1 MMASSSYFAWARP
14 SDKAHSLTW
23 LAWGLLLGTQIADA
37 WVHGFPWIIWLG
49 KLLPLLIFLPGMLNN
64 KLRSYIWV
72 CFVSLL
78 YFLSL
83 VERLFAQP
91 DSILAILGML
101 AVVTLFIA
109 AMMFVRW
116 RAREQKTAD
125 KPTDSDSGAS

>member
-1 MMASSSYFAWARP
+1 MITASNYFAWARL

-23 LAWGLLLGTQIADA
+23 LAWCLLFATQIADA
-37 WVHGFPWIIWLG
+37 WVHGFPWIIWVG
-49 KLLPLLIFLPGMLNN
+49 KLLPLLIFLPGMLKNN
-64 KLRSYIWV
+64 LRSYIWV

-91 DSILAILGML
+91 DSVISILGML
-101 AVVTLFIA
+101 AVVTLFIS

-116 RAREQKTAD
+116 RAREQKQAD
-125 KPTDSDSGAS
+125 TPLDSDSGAS